1 MTERIR
7 IDDLHI
13 SIERRDDVVRAVDGV
28 SLSLAGNEIL
38 ALVGESGSGKTLTA
52 RSALKLLPRGATTRG
67 AVLVEGQDVLS
78 VPGDTL
84 RKIRGGHAAM
94 VFQEPSTALN
104 PVYTIGW
111 QLEEGLRAHGVASRA
126 ERHARGL
133 QALKDV
139 GIPEPER
146 RYHDYPHQFSGGQK
160 QRIVIAMALSLKPGV
175 IIADEP
181 TTALDVTVQAE
192 ILDLLRK
199 CRDELGTAII
209 LITHNMGVVADLAD
223 RVAVM
228 YQGKVVETADVHSL
242 FAQPQHP
249 YTRRLLASVPRFGQA
264 VRPQRT
270 PAAGEPPV
278 LRAEKL
284 EITYPGRFRKPPFRA
299 VRGVDFEVRKGE
311 IFGLVGE
318 SGSGKSTIGRA
329 IAGLTATSGGVL
341 EFLGTDLRRASRA
354 EVQRLRRKLGF
365 VFQDPAS
372 SFNPFMSIADC
383 IAEPMRIHRTPAAKR
398 EIDARVRE
406 LLDAV
411 QLPSSFASRTPME
424 LSGGQRQRVGVARA
438 LALKPEFVIADEPT
452 SALDVSVQA
461 TILRLLGDLHE
472 ELGFAALFITHDL
485 AVVEEFADRVGVL
498 KQGEFMEIAPAE
510 TLLKEAR
517 DSYTR
522 ALINA
527 VPIPDPVAQRA
538 KRKRAV

>member
-111 QLEEGLRAHGVASRA
+111 QLEEGLRAHGIASRA
-126 ERHARGL
+126 ERYARGL
-133 QALKDV
+133 QALRDV

-242 FAQPQHP
+242 FARPQHP
-249 YTRRLLASVPRFGQA
+249 YTRQLLASVPRFGQA
-264 VRPQRT
+264 VRPQRP
-270 PAAGEPPV
+270 PAADEPPV

-383 IAEPMRIHRTPAAKR
+383 IAEPMRIHRVPAGKR
-398 EIDARVRE
+398 GIDARVRE
-406 LLDAV
+406 LLEAV

-461 TILRLLGDLHE
+461 TILRLLGELHE

-517 DSYTR
+517 DPYTR
-522 ALINA
+522 ALIDA